1 MREDTTRARGL
12 LGRCFN
18 ATEMAY
24 LQQQADFQSVIS
36 AINTLDDFQAAA
48 ELGDGLLFDRDEIQ
62 WQMRNSNPITSSTVH
77 TLSAPSASIG
87 GVTLSV

>member
-1 MREDTTRARGL
+1 MREDPTRARGL

-24 LQQQADFQSVIS
+24 LQQQSDFQSVIS
-36 AINTLDDFQAAA
+36 AVNTLDDFVAVA
-48 ELGDGLLFDRDEIQ
+48 ELGDELLFDRDEIQ
-62 WQMRNSNPITSSTVH
+62 WKIQFSNPITSSTAH
-77 TLSAPSASIG
+77 IRSATPASIA